1 MATNK
6 DNNWIDINGGRFPAT
21 IGEDFFN
28 YTPGQWTVG
37 GGVNG
42 GDRVGDFS
50 FGDPYYSWQ
59 NSNEYGS
66 FRDYV
71 GIHNKNNM
79 AFHMERDKDGRSDQF
94 NFDEWVNQHPQEY
107 EEYRDENGTWYLDEY
122 AKADLVGRAYAE
134 WDKEHKAERNSH
146 SPEVK
151 IKTGKKE
158 GTVVNYR
165 WDDSLNAYVPAEG
178 HVEYWDT
185 NNGFGHA
192 LKGMIGFVG
201 TAISTVLG
209 GGVGGLAFGSAFNVL
224 NGLTNGDSLFDSLK
238 GGVPVIGSYIGGE
251 GNTGWL
257 GELMRTTFDAEGP
270 EGNLK
275 GLVNQWKSTRDLSD
289 KEKGY
294 VSSLTNSVKN
304 AYKGLTPEQEKDF
317 VTLAENL
324 VRAGALNDK
333 TLQQAQEELAKT
345 QKQNEVID
353 KYTKAQTLLQA
364 LAIAN
369 GNLGTTGNTNLGFIG
384 NTSLGSGVLEQ
395 VELEKV
401 EDAATAVK
409 DNKAN
414 QILGALGGA
423 ALLGGGLNSLLGSG
437 GSTST
442 SDATESLLTGIANM
456 ADGKGINYSNLFSSL
471 VGLGADGFGVYRNYK
486 DQKNFGDLFNNWSG
500 TAGSLVNKGQNLA
513 SSLQNLYD
521 KTANGNDKL
530 YEALKE
536 KIKVPT
542 RNGDEWQSTPY
553 YQTATQGSQN
563 VNNAFAKALNA
574 ADQISGV
581 YNDLGKAKFYN
592 EDDVYGTYRKFANAR
607 TQLADRA
614 AALTDSRTYAANR
627 ANGVGT
633 STVQQ
638 EAQAENAR
646 KYMADLANIDSQA
659 YTDALSY
666 VSNLSK
672 LQTDQRNAAIAEA
685 VSALSPT
692 ISTSTNDATNQLRNS
707 QNEIGALWYGDKA
720 ADLERGWLANT
731 YGIGLQNQGN
741 ILNALVGLNSNNVNA
756 ATQLAGGFANAY
768 GNSMNGLGQ
777 AINKTAAD
785 VAGSGNGTSG
795 LLSALGLVGK
805 GASSA
810 SGLFDSINFAGAN
823 AAADTWNALVE
834 RTALQNG
841 TSVEEAAKWLMD
853 AGGDPIQEI
862 INASESG
869 GFWSGL
875 GDSLSGGWDS
885 VTGAISSGWDSLSN
899 WFGSLW

>member
-6 DNNWIDINGGRFPAT
+6 DNNWIEINGGKFPAT

-59 NSNEYGS
+59 NSSEYGS

-94 NFDEWVNQHPQEY
+94 NFDDWVNKHPEEY

-134 WDKEHKAERNSH
+134 WDKENKAERKSH

-165 WDDSLNAYVPAEG
+165 WDDSLNAFVPAEG
-178 HVEYWDT
+178 HVEVWDT
-185 NNGFGHA
+185 SSGFGSFLKSA
-192 LKGMIGFVG
+192 LGIVG
-201 TAISTVLG
+201 TAVGSFMGGIPGAIIGGAVTGAAASGGNFKDHLLGGVL
-209 GGVGGLAFGSAFNVL
+209 GGVGGALGATPAGNLGAAVASGMLKGGSALVL
-224 NGLTNGDSLFDSLK
+224 NGVVNDYMDGLRSPD
-238 GGVPVIGSYIGGE
+238 
-251 GNTGWL
+251 
-257 GELMRTTFDAEGP
+257 
-270 EGNLK
+270 GNLQ
-275 GLVNQWKSTRDLSD
+275 GLVNQWKMTRDLNE
-289 KEKGY
+289 KERGY
-294 VSSLTNSVKN
+294 VNGFMDSLRKANN
-304 AYKGLTPEQEKDF
+304 GLTEDQEKEYT
-317 VTLAENL
+317 TLAENL
-324 VRAGALNDK
+324 VRTGNLDEERLK
-333 TLQQAQEELAKT
+333 QIQADFAKA
-345 QKQNEVID
+345 QAQNEVLE
-353 KYTKAQTLLQA
+353 KYSKAQAFAQA

-369 GNLGTTGNTNLGFIG
+369 GQLGSYGSTNLGNGTGIPS
-384 NTSLGSGVLEQ
+384 TKLEGTD
-395 VELEKV
+395 EISSKIS
-401 EDAATAVK
+401 DS
-409 DNKAN
+409 NKAVL
-414 QILGALGGA
+414 LGTLGGA

-437 GSTST
+437 GSTS
-442 SDATESLLTGIANM
+442 SGDATESLLTGMANM
-456 ADGKGINYSNLFSSL
+456 ADGKGISYGNLFSSL

-500 TAGSLVNKGQNLA
+500 TAGSLVNNGQNLA

-521 KTANGNDKL
+521 KTTGGNDKL
-530 YEALKE
+530 YEALKD

-659 YTDALSY
+659 YSDALSY

-685 VSALSPT
+685 VNALSPT

-741 ILNALVGLNSNNVNA
+741 ILNALVALNNNNVDS
-756 ATQLAGGFANAY
+756 ATKLAGGFANAY
-768 GNSMNGLGQ
+768 GASMNGLGQ

-785 VAGSGNGTSG
+785 VVGSGDGTSG

-805 GASSA
+805 GASA
-810 SGLFDSINFAGAN
+810 VNDLLNGINFAGAN
-823 AAADTWNALVE
+823 AAADTWNSLVAQ
-834 RTALQNG
+834 TALNNNMTLDQ
-841 TSVEEAAKWLMD
+841 AANWLME
-853 AGGDPIQEI
+853 AGGDPIGEI

-869 GFWSGL
+869 GFWSGI
-875 GDSLSGGWDS
+875 GDS
-885 VTGAISSGWDSLSN
+885 ISSGWDSITN
-899 WFGSLW
+899 WFSGLFS